1 MVSKIELCGI
11 GIALIIL
18 GTALMVSP
26 WICAKIE
33 ALPFVKSSLI
43 SIMSGTVI
51 FLSLFVVIAGIVIT
65 YASITPEKKE
75 EAK

>member
-1 MVSKIELCGI
+1 MVSKTELCGI

-18 GTALMVSP
+18 GIALMVSP
-26 WICAKIE
+26 WICAEIE

-51 FLSLFVVIAGIVIT
+51 FLSLFVVIAGIVVT
-65 YASITPEKKE
+65 YAGIAPEKKE
-75 EAK
+75 ETK